1 MKARHASQFPVA
13 AFLAAAIAS
22 MTVGASPQIAIGGT
36 DVPRLAQAPQEGEV
50 PYGFGRPPS
59 RQEAPDTS
67 VPPSNQPLGPEEL
80 KRAEALLPLLEGKQ
94 EFWAMGEFVHL
105 GQPAVPVLTKALS
118 MPSPRIR
125 YNAIETLKMIKDPGA
140 VPALIRVAQEPSEMP
155 RIREHALRVA
165 VRLDPGAP
173 ETATAIETMA
183 KDKESAVRKV
193 AAFEARYVRQKPLV
207 PVLIDMIADEER
219 FVAITAIQSLWILT
233 RHESELH
240 DWETST
246 KQDREAWTKEWVDW
260 WSANR
265 ESFQFPDP
273 KKSRDPLP

>member
-1 MKARHASQFPVA
+1 MKARHLFQLSVA
-13 AFLAAAIAS
+13 VFLTAAMAAGAAPLLAADRSDALR
-22 MTVGASPQIAIGGT
+22 V
-36 DVPRLAQAPQEGEV
+36 AQAPEGGDV

-59 RQEAPDTS
+59 RQEVPDTS
-67 VPPSNQPLGPEEL
+67 IPPSNKPLGPEEL
-80 KRAEALLPLLEGKQ
+80 QRAEALLPLLEGKQ
-94 EFWAMGEFVHL
+94 EFWAMGEFVYL
-105 GQPAVPVLTKALS
+105 GRPAVPVLAQALS

-125 YNAIETLKMIKDPGA
+125 YNAIETLKMIKDPSA
-140 VPALIRVAQEPSEMP
+140 VPALIRSAQETDEMP

-165 VRLDPGAP
+165 VRLDPEAT

-246 KQDREAWTKEWVDW
+246 KQDREAWTKEWADW
-260 WSANR
+260 WAASR
-265 ESFQFPDP
+265 DSFQFPDP
-273 KKSRDPLP
+273 KKPRNPLQ